1 MPSLKKKLIIIIAIP
16 SAIFLSVRVLN
27 KVISRFWIR
36 PSLVA
41 DKKIE
46 QWPAQLN
53 FKIPVSLRSDQKPE
67 LQYFITD
74 SLGALK
80 GHPQRKDVSAW
91 IFGDIR
97 TANLTIPSALRWSSL
112 IRPVSRNFGIPRFNI
127 FFLRNRLLN
136 LFTESNEIPKW
147 IFIGDGIG
155 KWVFLGES
163 KNSLQQMSFRIPDLS
178 PFWIW
183 GQPAVSTPLFEW
195 LCFYWVSPFCDFG
208 PIRVDEPH
216 RKQEKMPRWAGK
228 DLEDRLK
235 LVFEEMG
242 VVRDLVQSKGSK
254 LVGLTIPYAPWEP
267 AWKPMQNTFLR
278 KKFSEIQVP
287 VLDIENRF
295 LSQPAREQFFKT
307 TGAEGGNLTIQ
318 GNSFF
323 AEWFD
328 NEVAKNGL

>member
-1 MPSLKKKLIIIIAIP
+1 MPSLKRKLIVILAIP
-16 SAIFLSVRVLN
+16 LAIFLSVRGLN
-27 KVISRFWIR
+27 RVISRFWIR
-36 PSLVA
+36 PSLIA
-41 DKKIE
+41 DKKID

-80 GHPQRKDVSAW
+80 GNPQNTEVKAW

-97 TANLTIPSALRWSSL
+97 TANLTIPPTLRWSSL
-112 IRPVSRNFGIPRFNI
+112 IRPTSRNFGIPRFNI
-127 FFLRNRLLN
+127 FYLRNQLVN

-155 KWVFLGES
+155 KWVFLGET

-183 GQPAVSTPLFEW
+183 GQPAVSAPLYEW
-195 LCFYWVSPFCDFG
+195 LCFYWISSFCDFG
-208 PIRVDEPH
+208 QIRVDEPH
-216 RKQEKMPRWAGK
+216 RRKEKMPRWAGK

-235 LVFEEMG
+235 VVFEEIG

-267 AWKPMQNTFLR
+267 AWKPTQNTFLR

-287 VLDIENRF
+287 VLDIENCF
-295 LSQPAREQFFKT
+295 LSLQAKDRFFKT
-307 TGAEGGNLTIQ
+307 SGAEGGNLTSE
-318 GNSFF
+318 GNRFF
-323 AEWFD
+323 AECFAS
-328 NEVAKNGL
+328 EMVKNGI